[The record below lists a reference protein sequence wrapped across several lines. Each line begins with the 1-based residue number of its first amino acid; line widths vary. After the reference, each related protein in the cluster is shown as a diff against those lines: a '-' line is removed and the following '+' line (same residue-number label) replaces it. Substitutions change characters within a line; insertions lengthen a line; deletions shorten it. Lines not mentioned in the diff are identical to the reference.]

1 MKVARVALE
10 VEQLMAD
17 YPSMVNSSKW
27 LPKAKHHMEHIIE
40 TKCTHPVQAHYR
52 RLDKDKL
59 EAAKAEFSLSCVEES
74 ARLLKYQASLEEK
87 RGKVTD
93 YSYLSVDYIAT
104 HGLLF
109 DLIN

>member
-1 MKVARVALE
+1 MALARHSLMESYSTGRLE
-10 VEQLMAD
+10 SRLAT
-17 YPSMVNSSKW
+17 MVTAAEYYK
-27 LPKAKHHMEHIIE
+27 K
-40 TKCTHPVQAHYR
+40 
-52 RLDKDKL
+52 
-59 EAAKAEFSLSCVEES
+59 AAKAEFSLSCVEES

-104 HGLLF
+104 RRLLF